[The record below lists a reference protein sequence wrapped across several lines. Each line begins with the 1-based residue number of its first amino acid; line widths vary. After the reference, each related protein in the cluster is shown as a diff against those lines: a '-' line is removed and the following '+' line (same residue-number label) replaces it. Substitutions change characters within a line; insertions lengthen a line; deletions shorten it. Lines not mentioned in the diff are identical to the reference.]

1 MCLFCF
7 CFDIFVVSFRV
18 CFGLF
23 FYLLVSYRLC
33 FVVFVVLLC
42 FGQILHKDAGKA
54 VLVLS
59 EALQVH
65 TDFTQMFKKRTSLP
79 ITVMSNDPH
88 RPSPFLA
95 ATAGKKPVIT
105 SSRFYY

>member
-1 MCLFCF
+1 MRHLVFWDF
-7 CFDIFVVSFRV
+7 FVVSVQV
-18 CFGLF
+18 CLGLCL
-23 FYLLVSYRLC
+23 YLFVYFRLC
-33 FVVFVVLLC
+33 LVVFVVLLWS
-42 FGQILHKDAGKA
+42 GQSLHIDPGKA

-59 EALQVH
+59 EGLQVH
-65 TDFTQMFKKRTSLP
+65 TDFTQMFQKRNSLP

-105 SSRFYY
+105 SSRIYY